1 MAGILNTSTV
11 TLTLASAGWRAVMAA
26 LRLALRDEVL
36 EEGSDLV
43 GVGTVYIYMCGAHLR
58 GLLRDRVVLA
68 WNSSFQ
74 ILDVRLLVESRRA
87 TIQRVA

>member
-1 MAGILNTSTV
+1 
-11 TLTLASAGWRAVMAA
+11 MAA
-26 LRLALRDEVL
+26 LRLALREVL

-74 ILDVRLLVESRRA
+74 ILDVRLNTRKKPACYNTTCLLRR
-87 TIQRVA
+87 